1 VKALLEFYLKFLDF
15 LYLDSRYGFT
25 DSKTDG
31 VNASLTVTGPN
42 ITWLIV
48 NDRGQMQLTIA
59 PTSSPN
65 DGFWISLIRQYL
77 DEDEDIQYL
86 SAVEEIAWARANS
99 HHIDQLFSAPH
110 DLEATC
116 DALRA
121 LQRSNAEKHWGPAG
135 DDRMKPHETN

>member
-1 VKALLEFYLKFLDF
+1 MKALLEFYLKFFEF

-25 DSKTDG
+25 GSKTDG

-42 ITWLIV
+42 LTWVIV

-59 PTSSPN
+59 PTSSPKN
-65 DGFWISLIRQYL
+65 GFWISLMKQHL
-77 DEDEDIQYL
+77 DGTEDIQYL
-86 SAVEEIAWARANS
+86 SAVEEIAWARANI
-99 HHIDQLFSAPH
+99 HDIEQLFVAPH

-121 LQRSNAEKHWGPAG
+121 VQRSNAEKQ
-135 DDRMKPHETN
+135 